1 MKLLKIV
8 LALSLL
14 LSPILA
20 QELTSEEIIELA
32 NKIKEFQSR
41 EILYKSEVNNL
52 KLQNGLLQ
60 RQALLDSNLLVQKDY
75 YIEIVENNSK
85 LLQKQAKLT
94 QPKWYEQN
102 GIYFLGGI
110 ATMILG
116 VWSVNK
122 LMGNQFSITVNDATK

>member
-52 KLQNGLLQ
+52 KLQNGLLH
-60 RQALLDSNLLVQKDY
+60 RQALLDSNLLVQKNY

-122 LMGNQFSITVNDATK
+122 ILGDRIDVNLISAEK